1 MICIKYTLIDNKIT
15 YLETNGHANYDEYG
29 KDIVCAGVSAI
40 IVGLNNALD
49 ELNENV
55 DIKVKGNNFVFK
67 NNSNSTKVN
76 DYFMLTIK
84 QLETIQETYGK
95 YVRIER
101 NAQ

>member
-15 YLETNGHANYDEYG
+15 YLETSGHANYDEYG

-49 ELNENV
+49 ELSENV

-67 NNSNSTKVN
+67 NNSNSAKVN
-76 DYFMLTIK
+76 DYFMLAIK